1 MIANRSEAERAARVV
16 RLLVVA
22 AGAFA
27 ASGAFAQTMYRCGS
41 SFQDH
46 PCAGGQAGSVI
57 GSNPVAPSPHAAS
70 VGAGSPS
77 LRCTQIGIASQK
89 ISWMR
94 EAGKTEAEQAATA
107 NGERRELI
115 AEVYARRG
123 SAAEVRASIE
133 SDCAAAEAREQAA
146 AMASAGARPSGGL
159 GLGSGVPPANDNAPQ
174 PDSTPARAARPDN
187 AAANDAARK
196 AATCRQLQNSRDTI
210 AAQQRSPH
218 SQAGM
223 EQLRDQYRSADE
235 SLRKAGC

>member
-1 MIANRSEAERAARVV
+1 MTSNRSEAARAARVV
-16 RLLVVA
+16 RLLLVA
-22 AGAFA
+22 ASACA

-46 PCAGGQAGSVI
+46 PCTGGQAGVVI
-57 GSNPVAPSPHAAS
+57 GSNPVPQAPRAASGGTAAPS
-70 VGAGSPS
+70 V
-77 LRCTQIGIASQK
+77 RCTQLGIAAQK
-89 ISWMR
+89 ISWSR

-107 NGERRELI
+107 NGDRRALI

-123 SAAEVRASIE
+123 SSVEVRASIE

-146 AMASAGARPSGGL
+146 AMASAGARPNGGL
-159 GLGSGVPPANDNAPQ
+159 GLGSGAAPGIDSAPQ
-174 PDSTPARAARPDN
+174 PDPAPTRGPRPDN

-196 AATCRQLQNSRDTI
+196 AATCKQLQTSRDNI

-223 EQLRDQYRSADE
+223 EQLREQYRSADE